1 MIKDFQ
7 DQYASVEHDVNLIV
21 QHITAASLRSYL
33 KRRRKRKRTS
43 LRSLERSMKYFTR
56 ALAKYNPQS
65 HELDFDRM
73 PKLKKKAFEF
83 SIMEVFKV
91 ADSLAHSATQGHMDA
106 VDITQFVSH
115 VTARLLHREKA
126 TAESMNALVT
136 QIKQQYYEDFQK
148 ELLPEIDTFVTKHVN
163 SFIEGKP

>member
-7 DQYASVEHDVNLIV
+7 DQYATVEADVHLVV
-21 QHITAASLRSYL
+21 QHVTAASLRNYL
-33 KRRRKRKRTS
+33 KQQRRRKRPS
-43 LRSLERSMKYFTR
+43 LRNLQKSIKYFTR

-65 HELDFDRM
+65 HELDFNRM

-83 SIMEVFKV
+83 AIMEVFKV
-91 ADSLAHSATQGHMDA
+91 ADSLAHTATKEHMDA
-106 VDITQFVSH
+106 VDISEFVTH

-126 TAESMNALVT
+126 TAESLNGLVN
-136 QIKQQYYEDFQK
+136 QIKHQYYEDFQK
-148 ELLPEIDTFVTKHVN
+148 ILLPEIDTFVTKHVN

>member
-1 MIKDFQ
+1 
-7 DQYASVEHDVNLIV
+7 
-21 QHITAASLRSYL
+21 
-33 KRRRKRKRTS
+33 
-43 LRSLERSMKYFTR
+43 MKYFTR

-65 HELDFDRM
+65 HELDFNRM

-136 QIKQQYYEDFQK
+136 LIKQQYYEDFQK

>member
-7 DQYASVEHDVNLIV
+7 DQYASVESDVHLIV
-21 QHITAASLRSYL
+21 QHVTAASLRGYL
-33 KRRRKRKRTS
+33 KRRRTRKRPS
-43 LRSLERSMKYFTR
+43 LKNLEKSMKYFTR

-65 HELDFDRM
+65 HELDFNRM

-91 ADSLAHSATQGHMDA
+91 VDTLAHHATQGHMDA

-126 TAESMNALVT
+126 TAESMSALVT

-148 ELLPEIDTFVTKHVN
+148 ELLPEIDAFVTKHVN